1 MGVDNYF
8 IFDGVDCRRFAIH
21 AFERSSYGA
30 DPIQYEAR
38 TIPGMDGDCLVSQD
52 RYPNRNVS
60 MKCLIYEDFYT
71 NYERFRAWLMSKV
84 GYFRLELGNHPGE
97 FYYASIRNAI
107 EPTVDRD
114 ANMGKFELIFSR
126 KPQRFLKSGERVV
139 TYPSVKEK
147 SGSVVKIDD
156 AAAGNALDVTIGI
169 THVQS
174 GSGDPSPDNVRPISG
189 WTGAKVTVSPSQNE
203 QDGTTYDITFPTEA
217 GTVYGGIL
225 DVTTGELTVNRKLI
239 SETISRAASSA
250 NVGTTIKRY
259 GFLIGT
265 EGVDA
270 SRRTEAISDIAPYHA
285 DFNGEFTHF
294 LVNTNATY
302 IYLYVPIETDTA
314 TEIHIVCPL
323 ATPQTYQLTPT
334 QIALLAG
341 VNNVWA
347 DTGDIRLQYTAQSI
361 ITNPTPYASK
371 PLIRVYGTGEV
382 GIGDTTVT
390 VTSAD
395 VYTDI
400 DCEIM
405 ESYKGDTP
413 KNQYVEF
420 STNDYPTLGPGMN
433 IITLGT
439 GITRVEIT
447 PRWYIR

>member
-8 IFDGVDCRRFAIH
+8 IFDGVDCRQFAIH

-60 MKCLIYEDFYT
+60 VKCLIFEDFYV

-97 FYYASIRNAI
+97 FYLASVRNAI

-126 KPQRFLKSGERVV
+126 KPQRFLKTGERV
-139 TYPSVKEK
+139 
-147 SGSVVKIDD
+147 
-156 AAAGNALDVTIGI
+156 
-169 THVQS
+169 QS
-174 GSGDPSPDNVRPISG
+174 FTA
-189 WTGAKVTVSPSQNE
+189 TGA
-203 QDGTTYDITFPTEA
+203 
-217 GTVYGGIL
+217 
-225 DVTTGELTVNRKLI
+225 
-239 SETISRAASSA
+239 
-250 NVGTTIKRY
+250 IK
-259 GFLIGT
+259 
-265 EGVDA
+265 
-270 SRRTEAISDIAPYHA
+270 
-285 DFNGEFTHF
+285 
-294 LVNTNATY
+294 
-302 IYLYVPIETDTA
+302 
-314 TEIHIVCPL
+314 
-323 ATPQTYQLTPT
+323 
-334 QIALLAG
+334 
-341 VNNVWA
+341 
-347 DTGDIRLQYTAQSI
+347 
-361 ITNPTPYASK
+361 NPTPYASK

-382 GIGDTTVT
+382 DVGETTVT

-413 KNQYVEF
+413 KNQYVQF
-420 STNDYPTLGPGMN
+420 STNDYPTLGPGAN
-433 IITLGT
+433 DITLGT